1 MLLDFLS
8 LHLLLA
14 ADESPNFLVS
24 LFSSFA
30 LYGRVALGIGLV
42 IFVHE
47 LGHFVA
53 AKTFGVKCEKFYV
66 GFDVPIRIGPI
77 KFPRT
82 LGKFR
87 YGETEY
93 GIGIVPLGGYVKMLG
108 QDDDPRKQEEEA
120 KRIQVESDSDEPEE
134 SAPPK
139 LDPRSFPAKPVWQ
152 RMIIISAG
160 VVMNVITG
168 VLFAAL
174 AYGYGVSYSPA
185 VVGGVVPGGPAWQA
199 GIEPGGKVVS
209 VGTWTDPEMHFREMK
224 MEILTDGL
232 ENPDKPIDVEIE
244 YEDGIRDFQLVTQS
258 RPEMKDARMIGI
270 SIPNVPKLASTPYSI
285 EGSIA
290 SEIFTKEDAG
300 SSIIEFDGTPINEQ
314 AIVPGIPFFDYL
326 YSNPGKAIALKLR
339 RGDGSTQEITL
350 PPQPAKS
357 LGFRFKIGPIVALV
371 EDGPAAKAGMQI
383 GDVIQSYDGTS
394 EPDAYGLASDLVGAG
409 DQETV
414 NFVVKRGEG
423 DNAKMVEL
431 AIKPTNSPQT
441 LPPNQSISGEIA
453 INAVGFAY
461 QPLPVIDR
469 KIDTAKDTEQDKD
482 NEAANGETTAL
493 QPGDEIKEVQL
504 TGSLPADEPL
514 NDERFKAIVD
524 QLKKGWEITPIS
536 TLNALMETVQMLP
549 EGTQLKVIAN
559 RSADNKVIESTLVVS
574 ADDRY
579 QFERGIAFAPTES
592 IQQASSVGEALS
604 LGLKEGYR
612 RFNDVI
618 RFLRMLPVGK
628 IKLRHVG
635 GPLEIVN
642 IAKNEA
648 EKGISPQLMFLTM
661 LSMNLAILNFLP
673 IPALDGGHMVFLI
686 YELVAGK
693 RANEQLEFRLTLA
706 GVLALLVLMAVVF
719 ANDIL
724 RHL

>member
-8 LHLLLA
+8 TSLLLA
-14 ADESPNFLVS
+14 ADDDPNFLVS
-24 LFSSFA
+24 LISSFA

-66 GFDVPIRIGPI
+66 GFDVPIRLGPI
-77 KFPRT
+77 KLPRT

-93 GIGIVPLGGYVKMLG
+93 GIGIIPLGGYVKMLG

-120 KRIQVESDSDEPEE
+120 KRVQIEGDGEE
-134 SAPPK
+134 TEDTAPK
-139 LDPRSFPAKPVWQ
+139 LDPRSFPGKPVWQ

-185 VVGGVVPGGPAWQA
+185 IVGGVVPGGPAWQA
-199 GIEPGGKVVS
+199 GIEPGGKVIS
-209 VGTWTDPEMHFREMK
+209 VGTWSDPEMHFREMK

-244 YEDGIRDFQLVTQS
+244 YENGIRTFGLVTQS
-258 RPEMKDARMIGI
+258 LPEMQDARMIGI
-270 SIPNVPKLASTPYSI
+270 AIPNAPTFSTIAHTFSDTVAAKTFTEQDGGASIVT
-285 EGSIA
+285 
-290 SEIFTKEDAG
+290 
-300 SSIIEFDGTPINEQ
+300 FDGTPIDKK
-314 AIVPGIPFFDYL
+314 AIVPGTPFFDYL
-326 YSNPGKAIALKLR
+326 YSNPNKTIELTLR
-339 RGDGSTQEITL
+339 RVDGSEQKVAL

-357 LGFRFKIGPIVALV
+357 LGIRFAVGPIVGLV
-371 EDGPAAKAGMQI
+371 ENGPAVQAGMKI
-383 GDVIQSYDGTS
+383 GDMIQSYGDNA
-394 EPDAYGLASDLVGAG
+394 EVDAYGMALALVGAK
-409 DQETV
+409 ETV
-414 NFVVKRGEG
+414 MVTVKRGTG
-423 DNAKMVEL
+423 DDAETVDL
-431 AIKPTNSPQT
+431 AITPSDSPQT
-441 LPPNQSISGEIA
+441 IPPNQSIAGEIA
-453 INAVGFAY
+453 INSVGFAY
-461 QPLPVIDR
+461 QPLPVISKLIGTSEEDSP
-469 KIDTAKDTEQDKD
+469 
-482 NEAANGETTAL
+482 NESSL
-493 QPGDEIKEVQL
+493 QVGDEVKEVQL
-504 TGSLPADEPL
+504 VGQLTSNDAL
-514 NDERFKAIVD
+514 NDTRFASILK
-524 QLKKGWEITPIS
+524 QLKEGWEISPI
-536 TLNALMETVQMLP
+536 TLNALLKTIQLLP
-549 EGTQLKVIAN
+549 EGTTFKVITN
-559 RSADNKVIESTLVVS
+559 RPPENKVITSTLVVS
-574 ADDRY
+574 KDDRHTY
-579 QFERGIAFAPTES
+579 ERGLALTPSES
-592 IQQASSVGEALS
+592 IQQADSISSALA
-604 LGLKEGYR
+604 LGVKEGYR
-612 RFNDVI
+612 RFTDVI
-618 RFLRMLPVGK
+618 RFLRMLPRGK

-673 IPALDGGHMVFLI
+673 IPALDGGHMMFLI

-706 GVLALLVLMAVVF
+706 GILALLLLMVVVF

>member
-8 LHLLLA
+8 THLLLA
-14 ADESPNFLVS
+14 ADDSSNFLVS

-66 GFDVPIRIGPI
+66 GFDVPIRLGPI

-120 KRIQVESDSDEPEE
+120 KRIQVENEGEDPEE
-134 SAPPK
+134 QAAPK

-168 VLFAAL
+168 VLFAAI

-185 VVGGVVPGGPAWQA
+185 IVGGVVPGGPAWQA
-199 GIEPGGKVVS
+199 GIEPGGQVVS
-209 VGTWTDPEMHFREMK
+209 VGTWSDPEMHFREMK

-232 ENPDKPIDVEIE
+232 ENPNKPIDVEIK
-244 YEDGIRDFQLVTQS
+244 YESGVRNFELVTQP

-270 SIPNVPKLASTPYSI
+270 AIPNVATLASTPYTI
-285 EGSIA
+285 QGTIA
-290 SEIFTKEDAG
+290 SQTFTEQDAG
-300 SSIIEFDGTPINEQ
+300 ASIIAFDGTPINEQ
-314 AIVPGIPFFDYL
+314 AIVPGTPFFDYL
-326 YSNPGKAIALKLR
+326 YSNPNKTIQLKLR
-339 RGDGSTQEITL
+339 RADGSEQSVAL
-350 PPQPAKS
+350 PPQASKS
-357 LGFRFKIGPIVALV
+357 LGVRFAIGPIVALV
-371 EDGPAAKAGMQI
+371 ENGPAAKAGMQV
-383 GDVIQSYDGTS
+383 GDIIQSYGDTT
-394 EPDAYGLASDLVGAG
+394 EPDAYGMATDLVGASK
-409 DQETV
+409 TV
-414 NFVVKRGEG
+414 NVTVKRGDDE
-423 DNAKMVEL
+423 DSKTVEL
-431 AIKPTNSPQT
+431 AITPSASPQT

-461 QPLPVIDR
+461 QPLPVISKLLAASDNSAS
-469 KIDTAKDTEQDKD
+469 DETGKDDSS
-482 NEAANGETTAL
+482 L
-493 QPGDEIKEVQL
+493 QPGDEINEVRL
-504 TGSLPADEPL
+504 VSSLPDNEAL
-514 NDERFKAIVD
+514 SDERFKMIVD
-524 QLKKGWEITPIS
+524 QLKEGWTISPVS
-536 TLNALMETVQMLP
+536 TLNTLVETIQLLP
-549 EGTQLKVIAN
+549 EGTELKVIAS
-559 RSADNKVIESTLVVS
+559 RSANNKVIESTLVVS
-574 ADDRY
+574 GDDRN
-579 QFERGIAFAPTES
+579 QFERGIAFTPTES
-592 IQQASSVGEALS
+592 IQQATS
-604 LGLKEGYR
+604 LGSALTLGVKEGYR

-618 RFLRMLPVGK
+618 RFLRMLPRGK

-706 GVLALLVLMAVVF
+706 GVLALLLLMVVVF

>member
-1 MLLDFLS
+1 M
-8 LHLLLA
+8 
-14 ADESPNFLVS
+14 
-24 LFSSFA
+24 
-30 LYGRVALGIGLV
+30 
-42 IFVHE
+42 
-47 LGHFVA
+47 
-53 AKTFGVKCEKFYV
+53 
-66 GFDVPIRIGPI
+66 
-77 KFPRT
+77 
-82 LGKFR
+82 
-87 YGETEY
+87 
-93 GIGIVPLGGYVKMLG
+93 
-108 QDDDPRKQEEEA
+108 
-120 KRIQVESDSDEPEE
+120 
-134 SAPPK
+134 
-139 LDPRSFPAKPVWQ
+139 
-152 RMIIISAG
+152 
-160 VVMNVITG
+160 
-168 VLFAAL
+168 
-174 AYGYGVSYSPA
+174 
-185 VVGGVVPGGPAWQA
+185 
-199 GIEPGGKVVS
+199 
-209 VGTWTDPEMHFREMK
+209 
-224 MEILTDGL
+224 
-232 ENPDKPIDVEIE
+232 
-244 YEDGIRDFQLVTQS
+244 
-258 RPEMKDARMIGI
+258 
-270 SIPNVPKLASTPYSI
+270 
-285 EGSIA
+285 
-290 SEIFTKEDAG
+290 
-300 SSIIEFDGTPINEQ
+300 
-314 AIVPGIPFFDYL
+314 
-326 YSNPGKAIALKLR
+326 
-339 RGDGSTQEITL
+339 
-350 PPQPAKS
+350 
-357 LGFRFKIGPIVALV
+357 
-371 EDGPAAKAGMQI
+371 
-383 GDVIQSYDGTS
+383 
-394 EPDAYGLASDLVGAG
+394 
-409 DQETV
+409 
-414 NFVVKRGEG
+414 
-423 DNAKMVEL
+423 
-431 AIKPTNSPQT
+431 
-441 LPPNQSISGEIA
+441 
-453 INAVGFAY
+453 
-461 QPLPVIDR
+461 
-469 KIDTAKDTEQDKD
+469 
-482 NEAANGETTAL
+482 
-493 QPGDEIKEVQL
+493 QL

-574 ADDRY
+574 TDDRY

>member
-8 LHLLLA
+8 HHLLLA
-14 ADESPNFLVS
+14 ADDSSNFLVS
-24 LFSSFA
+24 LISSFA

-66 GFDVPIRIGPI
+66 GFDVPIRLGPI

-120 KRIQVESDSDEPEE
+120 KRIQVESDSDEPDEQ
-134 SAPPK
+134 ATPK

-185 VVGGVVPGGPAWQA
+185 IVGGVVPGGPAWQA

-209 VGTWTDPEMHFREMK
+209 VGTWSDPEMHFREMQT
-224 MEILTDGL
+224 EILTDGL
-232 ENPDKPIDVEIE
+232 ENPDKPIDLEIK
-244 YEDGIRDFQLVTQS
+244 YENGVRNFELVTQP
-258 RPEMKDARMIGI
+258 RPEIKEARMIGI
-270 SIPNVPKLASTPYSI
+270 SIPNVPTLAATPFNLQ
-285 EGSIA
+285 GSIA
-290 SEIFTKEDAG
+290 SQTFTEQDAG
-300 SSIIEFDGTPINEQ
+300 ASIIAFDGTPINEK
-314 AIVPGIPFFDYL
+314 AIIPGTPFFDYL
-326 YSNPGKAIALKLR
+326 YTNPNKTIDLTLR
-339 RGDGSTQEITL
+339 RADGSTRSVAL
-350 PPQPAKS
+350 PPQPSKS
-357 LGFRFKIGPIVALV
+357 LGVRFAIGPIVALV
-371 EDGPAAKAGMQI
+371 ENGPAAKAGMQV
-383 GDVIQSYDGTS
+383 GDIIQSYGDTS
-394 EPDAYGLASDLVGAG
+394 DPDAYGLATDLVGA
-409 DQETV
+409 TKPFNV
-414 NFVVKRGEG
+414 TVKRGDG
-423 DNAKMVEL
+423 DGAETVEL
-431 AIKPTNSPQT
+431 AITPSASPQT
-441 LPPNQSISGEIA
+441 MPPNQSIAGEIG

-461 QPLPVIDR
+461 QPLPVISKR
-469 KIDTAKDTEQDKD
+469 IG
-482 NEAANGETTAL
+482 AAQGAVNETTEENAVAL
-493 QPGDEIKEVQL
+493 QAGDEIKEVKL
-504 TGSLPADEPL
+504 VSSLPGDEPL
-514 NDERFKAIVD
+514 NAERFKLIMD
-524 QLKKGWEITPIS
+524 QLKKGWEITPVS
-536 TLNALMETVQMLP
+536 TLNALIETIQLLP
-549 EGTQLKVIAN
+549 DGTELKVIAN
-559 RSADNKVIESTLVVS
+559 RPSNNKVIESTLVVS
-574 ADDRY
+574 KDDRH
-579 QFERGIAFAPTES
+579 QFDRGIAFTPTES
-592 IQQASSVGEALS
+592 IQQATSIGSALA
-604 LGLKEGYR
+604 LGIKEGYR

-618 RFLRMLPVGK
+618 RFLRMLPRGK

-642 IAKNEA
+642 LAKNEA

-706 GVLALLVLMAVVF
+706 GVLALLLLMVVVF

>member
-8 LHLLLA
+8 SSLLLA
-14 ADESPNFLVS
+14 ADDDPNFLVS
-24 LFSSFA
+24 LISSFA

-66 GFDVPIRIGPI
+66 GFDVPIRLGPI
-77 KFPRT
+77 KLPRT

-120 KRIQVESDSDEPEE
+120 KRIQVEEDDSEE
-134 SAPPK
+134 TEDIAPK

-185 VVGGVVPGGPAWQA
+185 IVGAVVPGGPAWQA
-199 GIEPGGKVVS
+199 GIEPGGKVIS
-209 VGTWTDPEMHFREMK
+209 VGTWSDPEMHFREMK

-232 ENPDKPIDVEIE
+232 ENPGKPIDVQIE
-244 YEDGIRDFQLVTQS
+244 YEDGVRSFELVTQS
-258 RPEMKDARMIGI
+258 LPEMKDARMIGI
-270 SIPNVPKLASTPYSI
+270 AIPHAPILGSKTGSIPGTVATKTFTEQDTGASI
-285 EGSIA
+285 VA
-290 SEIFTKEDAG
+290 
-300 SSIIEFDGTPINEQ
+300 FDGTPINAS
-314 AIVPGIPFFDYL
+314 AIVPGTPFFDYL
-326 YSNPGKAIALKLR
+326 YSNPTRTIELTLAR
-339 RGDGSTQEITL
+339 VDGSETKVAL

-357 LGFRFKIGPIVALV
+357 LGIRFAVGPIVGLV
-371 EDGPAAKAGMQI
+371 ENGPAVEAGMQI
-383 GDVIQSYDGTS
+383 GDIVQSYNGNP
-394 EPDAYGLASDLVGAG
+394 EVDAYGLALALVGA
-409 DQETV
+409 QETV
-414 NFVVKRGEG
+414 KVSVKRGTG
-423 DNAKMVEL
+423 DEAEIIDL
-431 AIKPTNSPQT
+431 SITPSDSPQT
-441 LPPNQSISGEIA
+441 MPPDQSIAGEIA

-461 QPLPVIDR
+461 QPLPVISKLIGTGGD
-469 KIDTAKDTEQDKD
+469 DTTQKTS
-482 NEAANGETTAL
+482 L
-493 QPGDEIKEVQL
+493 QVGDEVKELQL
-504 TGSLPADEPL
+504 INPL
-514 NDERFKAIVD
+514 NSSDTVEEERFATLRK
-524 QLKKGWEITPIS
+524 QLQEGWEISPIAS
-536 TLNALMETVQMLP
+536 LNTLMQTIQLLP
-549 EGTQLKVIAN
+549 EGTTFKVIAH
-559 RSADNKVIESTLVVS
+559 RPSDNQVITSTLVVQP
-574 ADDRY
+574 DDRNL
-579 QFERGIAFAPTES
+579 FERGLPVTPSES
-592 IQQASSVGEALS
+592 IQRADSIRSALA
-604 LGLKEGYR
+604 LGAKEGYR
-612 RFNDVI
+612 RFTDVI
-618 RFLRMLPVGK
+618 RFLRMLPRGK

-673 IPALDGGHMVFLI
+673 IPALDGGHMMFLI

-706 GVLALLVLMAVVF
+706 GVLALLLLMAVVF

>member
-1 MLLDFLS
+1 
-8 LHLLLA
+8 
-14 ADESPNFLVS
+14 
-24 LFSSFA
+24 
-30 LYGRVALGIGLV
+30 
-42 IFVHE
+42 
-47 LGHFVA
+47 
-53 AKTFGVKCEKFYV
+53 
-66 GFDVPIRIGPI
+66 
-77 KFPRT
+77 
-82 LGKFR
+82 
-87 YGETEY
+87 
-93 GIGIVPLGGYVKMLG
+93 
-108 QDDDPRKQEEEA
+108 
-120 KRIQVESDSDEPEE
+120 
-134 SAPPK
+134 
-139 LDPRSFPAKPVWQ
+139 
-152 RMIIISAG
+152 
-160 VVMNVITG
+160 
-168 VLFAAL
+168 
-174 AYGYGVSYSPA
+174 
-185 VVGGVVPGGPAWQA
+185 
-199 GIEPGGKVVS
+199 
-209 VGTWTDPEMHFREMK
+209 MHF
-224 MEILTDGL
+224 
-232 ENPDKPIDVEIE
+232 
-244 YEDGIRDFQLVTQS
+244 
-258 RPEMKDARMIGI
+258 ARH
-270 SIPNVPKLASTPYSI
+270 L
-285 EGSIA
+285 
-290 SEIFTKEDAG
+290 
-300 SSIIEFDGTPINEQ
+300 
-314 AIVPGIPFFDYL
+314 
-326 YSNPGKAIALKLR
+326 
-339 RGDGSTQEITL
+339 
-350 PPQPAKS
+350 
-357 LGFRFKIGPIVALV
+357 
-371 EDGPAAKAGMQI
+371 
-383 GDVIQSYDGTS
+383 
-394 EPDAYGLASDLVGAG
+394 
-409 DQETV
+409 
-414 NFVVKRGEG
+414 
-423 DNAKMVEL
+423 
-431 AIKPTNSPQT
+431 TNS
-441 LPPNQSISGEIA
+441 S
-453 INAVGFAY
+453 
-461 QPLPVIDR
+461 IDR

-504 TGSLPADEPL
+504 TGSLPAEEPL
-514 NDERFKAIVD
+514 NDERFKEIVD